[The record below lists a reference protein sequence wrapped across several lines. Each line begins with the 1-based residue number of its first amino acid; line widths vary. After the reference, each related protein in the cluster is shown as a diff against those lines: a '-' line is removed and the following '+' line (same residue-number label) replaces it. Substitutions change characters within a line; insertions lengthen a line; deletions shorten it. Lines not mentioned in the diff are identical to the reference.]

1 MRFQYTIRELYS
13 RSVRA
18 LNDPYGSNEL
28 NTFLTDR
35 YNAGVLDNPPSLSS
49 IKNLFREQPTY
60 SNTSIF
66 MLLSMQINTIKV
78 KCSVHSL
85 ISVSARLRHCG
96 NPALHSEK
104 APRKMEKGP
113 I

>member
-1 MRFQYTIRELYS
+1 MQYTIRELYS

-28 NTFLTDR
+28 NMFLMDR
-35 YNAGVLDNPPSLSS
+35 YNAGAVLDNPPSLSS

-60 SNTSIF
+60 SNTSLF

-85 ISVSARLRHCG
+85 IQLNLCKS
-96 NPALHSEK
+96 K
-104 APRKMEKGP
+104 
-113 I
+113 